1 VKIGRRAFNR
11 LFQGFQTYCGLD
23 SPGIC
28 DSLRVWA
35 PSRPACWH
43 MRLIYPSFSISPI
56 VPKNLSEEA
65 PAVAAR
71 YEANTELAFSG
82 QFMFCLPNARV
93 RGPHGFVV
101 LDEGVFVLEG
111 NWRVSNVVR
120 HPLFS
125 KAPLSKSRSLKG
137 NWYSIISYFSG
148 SYHHWLWDDLPRL
161 LTAMPHLPLDTQF
174 LIPENPKDYHLE
186 ALAALGI
193 EQFRLHEHSAET
205 ETKVER
211 LWFATPLG
219 HSEWAATAPDVAL
232 KLREIF
238 RNFAQP
244 ETKKQRKIY
253 ISRQNAR
260 QRRFVNESELLPS
273 ILKCGFEPVFAENL
287 TFKKQ
292 VKLFAEANCIL
303 GIHGAGL
310 TNMLFAKSGA
320 QILEIQPDHPDSSRT
335 HYWMMAS
342 TLGDNYKCMLGQS
355 VLNNDPTKDHDLR
368 VDPNRLEKILSSLK

>member
-35 PSRPACWH
+35 PSRPACWR
-43 MRLIYPSFSISPI
+43 MRLIYPALSISPI

-82 QFMFCLPNARV
+82 QFLFCLPNARV

-101 LDEGVFVLEG
+101 LEEGAFVLEG

-137 NWYSIISYFSG
+137 NWYSIISYFSE

-161 LTAMPHLPLDTQF
+161 MTALPHLPSDTQF
-174 LIPENPKDYHLE
+174 LIPEKPKDYHIE
-186 ALAALGI
+186 ALGALGI
-193 EQFRLHEHSAET
+193 EQSRLVEHSAEV
-205 ETKVER
+205 ETKVEN
-211 LWFATPLG
+211 LWFASPLG
-219 HSEWAATAPDVAL
+219 NSEWAATAPEIAS
-232 KLREIF
+232 KLRDRF
-238 RNFAQP
+238 RKYFGP
-244 ETKKQRKIY
+244 IGSGDKKIY
-253 ISRQNAR
+253 ISRQKAL
-260 QRRFVNESELLPS
+260 QRRLVNEEELLQI
-273 ILKCGFEPVFAENL
+273 ILDNGFETVFAEDL
-287 TFKKQ
+287 SFKEQ
-292 VKLFAEANCIL
+292 AKLFGEANCIL
-303 GIHGAGL
+303 AVHGAGL
-310 TNMLFAKSGA
+310 TNMLFASSGA
-320 QILEIQPDHPDSSRT
+320 RVYEIQLDDPNCSRS
-335 HYWMMAS
+335 HYWMMA
-342 TLGDNYKCMLGQS
+342 TGLGHAYKCAIAG
-355 VLNNDPTKDHDLR
+355 VAPNELR
-368 VDPNRLEKILSSLK
+368 NKDPNGILNPKKIEELLKV

>member
-1 VKIGRRAFNR
+1 MKIGRRAFNR

-35 PSRPACWH
+35 PSRPACWR
-43 MRLIYPSFSISPI
+43 MRLIYPALSISPI

-82 QFMFCLPNARV
+82 QFLFCLPNARV

-101 LDEGVFVLEG
+101 LEEGAFVLEG

-161 LTAMPHLPLDTQF
+161 ITAMPHLPSDTQF

-193 EQFRLHEHSAET
+193 EQFRLHEHSSET

-219 HSEWAATAPDVAL
+219 HSEWAATAPAVVSQ
-232 KLREIF
+232 LRDSF
-238 RNFAQP
+238 RKFVQP
-244 ETKKQRKIY
+244 EQTNDRKIY
-253 ISRQNAR
+253 ISRQKAR
-260 QRRFVNESELLPS
+260 QRRIVNENELLS
-273 ILKCGFEPVFAENL
+273 IIIEHGFEMVFAEDL
-287 TFKKQ
+287 TFREQ
-292 VKLFAEANCIL
+292 GKLFGQASCIL
-303 GIHGAGL
+303 GVHGAGL
-310 TNMLFAKSGA
+310 TNMIFAKPGTEV
-320 QILEIQPDHPDSSRT
+320 LEIQLNDPKCSRT

-342 TLGDNYKCMLGQS
+342 ILGHKYNCILGEAIQNPS
-355 VLNNDPTKDHDLR
+355 KND
-368 VDPNRLEKILSSLK
+368 DPDCYLDPERITSFLSRA